1 MDLFRVVIHTTH
13 QLTHHHGGEQ
23 QTLAAEGFTGL
34 VVQQAL
40 LNHNGIH
47 RFALAG
53 EQFHNALSRL
63 DATEIHG

>member
-1 MDLFRVVIHTTH
+1 MELFRVVIHATH

-40 LNHNGIH
+40 LNDNGIH

-53 EQFHNALSRL
+53 KQFHNTLTRF
-63 DATEIHG
+63 DGTEIHG